1 MGGHV
6 TANPSRIY
14 PAPCLLSPFV
24 SVSSCQIS
32 VRSETLNHYLLCRD
46 QTGAAVS
53 RAACQSTSPLRAN
66 YRAEAPLILIMLCSP
81 LRMRS
86 SIFSSI

>member
-6 TANPSRIY
+6 TANPSHIY
-14 PAPCLLSPFV
+14 PASCLLSPFV

-46 QTGAAVS
+46 QTGAAAS
-53 RAACQSTSPLRAN
+53 RAACQSWVTPDHYGPITGLRH
-66 YRAEAPLILIMLCSP
+66 P
-81 LRMRS
+81 
-86 SIFSSI
+86 